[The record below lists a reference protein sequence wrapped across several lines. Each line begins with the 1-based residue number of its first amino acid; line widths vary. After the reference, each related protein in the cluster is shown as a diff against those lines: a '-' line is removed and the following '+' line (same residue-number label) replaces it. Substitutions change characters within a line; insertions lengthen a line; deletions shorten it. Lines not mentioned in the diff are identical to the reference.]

1 MRDIRSDLQE
11 RANFIEKQ
19 IAATGTDFEKTLQ
32 QLQRKLKAELA
43 ALSVAMVAEHDGMLL
58 RDRIR

>member
-43 ALSVAMVAEHDGMLL
+43 ALSVAMLAEHYRVFLKDLL
-58 RDRIR
+58 Q

>member
-19 IAATGTDFEKTLQ
+19 IAATGTDFEKMLH

-43 ALSVAMVAEHDGMLL
+43 ALSVAMLAEHYRLFLKDLL
-58 RDRIR
+58 R

>member
-19 IAATGTDFEKTLQ
+19 IAATGTDFEKMLQ
-32 QLQRKLKAELA
+32 QLQRILKAELA
-43 ALSVAMVAEHDGMLL
+43 ALSVAMLAEHYRMFLKDLL
-58 RDRIR
+58 R

>member
-19 IAATGTDFEKTLQ
+19 IAATGTDFEKMLQ

-43 ALSVAMVAEHDGMLL
+43 ALSVAMLAEHYRMFLKDLL
-58 RDRIR
+58 R

>member
-19 IAATGTDFEKTLQ
+19 IAATSTDFEKTLQ

-43 ALSVAMVAEHDGMLL
+43 ALSVAMLAEHYRMFLKDLL
-58 RDRIR
+58 R

>member
-19 IAATGTDFEKTLQ
+19 IAASGTDFEKTLQ

-43 ALSVAMVAEHDGMLL
+43 ALSVAMLAEHYRMFLKDLL
-58 RDRIR
+58 R

>member
-19 IAATGTDFEKTLQ
+19 IAATGTDFEKMLQ

-43 ALSVAMVAEHDGMLL
+43 ALSVAMLAEHYRIFLKDLL
-58 RDRIR
+58 R

>member
-43 ALSVAMVAEHDGMLL
+43 ALSVAMLAEHYRMFLKDLL
-58 RDRIR
+58 R